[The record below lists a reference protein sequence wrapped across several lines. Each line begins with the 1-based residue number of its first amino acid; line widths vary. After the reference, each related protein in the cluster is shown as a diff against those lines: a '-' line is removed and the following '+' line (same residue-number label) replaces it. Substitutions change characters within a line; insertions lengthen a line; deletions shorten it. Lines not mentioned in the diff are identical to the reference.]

1 MLYIFFVIDL
11 NIVLYW
17 DVVIIGK
24 FVDFVLLNKLLIN
37 LNLINVFS
45 KDIV

>member
-1 MLYIFFVIDL
+1 MLYIFFDIDL

-24 FVDFVLLNKLLIN
+24 FVDFILLNKLLIN